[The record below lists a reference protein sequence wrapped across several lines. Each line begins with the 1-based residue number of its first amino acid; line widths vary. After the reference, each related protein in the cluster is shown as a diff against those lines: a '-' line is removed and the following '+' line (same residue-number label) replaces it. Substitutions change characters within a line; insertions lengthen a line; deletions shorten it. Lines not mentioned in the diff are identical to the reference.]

1 MAQNND
7 LDSLLQN
14 IPLGELA
21 AKFGVDEDTIGAAVK
36 QALPGLIGGMA
47 VNAADEEGASKLE
60 SAVQK
65 HQPLDGAV
73 DLNAIDTN
81 DGEKIVKHV
90 LGDKKDE
97 VAQALGAQADNNAI
111 AGLVPQL
118 LPMLAPLVM
127 QFLAGKIGGGQ
138 QGTVAAANGD
148 QGGLGGVLG
157 NLLGGLV
164 GGGNSQ
170 QQSSG
175 GGLGDLLGGL
185 LGGGG
190 QQQASG
196 GGLGDLLGGLF
207 GGKK

>member
-1 MAQNND
+1 MAQNTD

-21 AKFGVDEDTIGAAVK
+21 AKFGVDEDTIGAAVQ

-47 VNAADEEGASKLE
+47 VNASDADGASKLE

-65 HQPLDGAV
+65 HQPASGAV
-73 DLNAIDTN
+73 SLDNIDTA

-90 LGDKKDE
+90 LGDKKDQ
-97 VAQALGAQADNNAI
+97 VAQALGEQAGNNAI
-111 AGLVPQL
+111 ATLVPQL

-127 QFLAGKIGGGQ
+127 QFLAGKMGGG
-138 QGTVAAANGD
+138 QGTVAASND

-164 GGGNSQ
+164 GGGKQTQ
-170 QQSSG
+170 QASAG

-190 QQQASG
+190 QQQSAG
-196 GGLGDLLGGLF
+196 GGLGDLLGGLL